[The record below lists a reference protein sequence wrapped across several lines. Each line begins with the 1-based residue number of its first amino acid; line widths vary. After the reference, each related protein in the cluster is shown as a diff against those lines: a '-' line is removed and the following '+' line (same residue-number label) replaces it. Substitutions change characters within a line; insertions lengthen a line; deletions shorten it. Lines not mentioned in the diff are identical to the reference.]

1 MSATAQRSSLRYEP
15 SVRRRVS
22 RKSSKIRSRPLVLLR
37 DLGDAGHAP
46 DRVLG
51 DHLEERAGIAAAER
65 VEDAPD
71 ALERVYVSSGAMV
84 RP

>member
-1 MSATAQRSSLRYEP
+1 MLEDALAAA
-15 SVRRRVS
+15 
-22 RKSSKIRSRPLVLLR
+22 VLLR
-37 DLGDAGHAP
+37 HLGGARHTP

-51 DHLEERAGIAAAER
+51 DHLEERARIAAAEG

-71 ALERVYVSSGAMV
+71 AVERVYVSRGAMV